1 MKPDNIIPTNIIP
14 DLRAMYP
21 NMTKEY
27 HEYKS
32 ENSDTHFVMLH
43 FLVKK
48 LLCHKTKQYKLKS
61 RLESK
66 VKYLS

>member
-1 MKPDNIIPTNIIP
+1 
-14 DLRAMYP
+14 MYP